1 MHEQTA
7 SGCKAACYVTLHG
20 LALCFVQSTGAICAS
35 GAETSVQLKDC
46 ELEGNIAKT
55 RVCPAELG

>member
-1 MHEQTA
+1 MHEQTT
-7 SGCKAACYVTLHG
+7 SGCKAACYVAHG
-20 LALCFVQSTGAICAS
+20 LALWFVQSAGAICAS
-35 GAETSVQLKDC
+35 GAGTSVQLKDC